1 MWGAALVGKPWIAS
15 HSPQRPNPPL
25 NKMPHAPIN
34 LTPRGFFMSS
44 CIPIKENITVYEG
57 DDCTLTFTSSIKN
70 LTGYG
75 VKLQARI
82 DTSSRYAIIDV
93 NGTITD
99 AAAGEYTVTFPS
111 ASTLGKAQEK
121 AYHFDIKLTST
132 DDKVHTDRYGMML
145 IEART
150 TDLLSTQT
158 VAIYGVDVEK
168 DGVTIRSAARDIN
181 FKGVGVQVLSNKKG
195 VDVEIKR
202 QAISPTLALHFSGIY
217 DDLQSLKDAI
227 PSPTENM
234 QAIVISTSEKYYHG
248 VGGSWVEL
256 APVSAFHPKYLGV
269 YDTIDDLKLAEPSPQ
284 EDSLA
289 IIGTTAKSFYLFES
303 GLWAEVSHTDLP
315 SLDARVADNT
325 KRIQTAEGH
334 IQSLQTSV
342 GKNDSD
348 ISALYAPDKST
359 FDSKVEDH
367 LATPKS
373 DISALQAKSQQL
385 SAADGV
391 LQSNIDQK
399 ISGIHVEDA
408 DQSNAFD
415 DINSFHFIGAEVS
428 DDGGKQVTVTVK
440 PKITVANGQ
449 EPDSV
454 SLEGSSLIFPGD
466 TISADPNDPS
476 VLILGRTDTPKF
488 DPSIFQ
494 SAIDHGY
501 AADDQGIKSSKTKDG
516 WWVFKDLKSV
526 SGRPTDSVGDLIV
539 FKNTIASGDP
549 SKRHAFSLAMGKDAD
564 GNNDIWVIYRDGEK
578 WTGWFKVTTGLQAKV
593 DLITANVDK
602 LKQSDASIISEVSA
616 LQTSLGNLY
625 APTKE
630 AFNKAVTAL
639 INAALANYTPAKP
652 GHGGDK
658 PSVVYPRFYAQ
669 FSLGVPTDFTGA
681 TTSTNAE
688 ATLLRIPTTRERI
701 FISVENDNDE
711 ASKVTGFKFNNKQ
724 EMSLAHR
731 DIVRNGKKYRAFYT
745 AGAFS
750 EQKVDIKVDF
760 GQGI

>member
-57 DDCTLTFTSSIKN
+57 DDCELNFTSSIKN

-82 DTSSRYAIIDV
+82 DTSSRYAIMDV

-99 AAAGEYTVTFPS
+99 ADAGEYSVTFPS

-202 QAISPTLALHFSGIY
+202 QAVSPTLALHFSGIY

-234 QAIVISTSEKYYHG
+234 QAIVIGSSEKYYHG

-399 ISGIHVEDA
+399 ISGIHIEDE
-408 DQSNAFD
+408 DNNAFD
-415 DINSFHFIGAEVS
+415 DINSLHFIGAEVS
-428 DDGGKQVTVTVK
+428 DDGSQQATITVK

-449 EPDSV
+449 DPDSV
-454 SLEGSSLIFPGD
+454 SLEGNSLIFPGD
-466 TISADPNDPS
+466 TISADPNDS
-476 VLILGRTDTPKF
+476 NVLILGRTDTPKF

-494 SAIDHGY
+494 SAVDHGY
-501 AADDQGIKSSKTKDG
+501 AADDQGIKSSKTTDG
-516 WWVFKDLKSV
+516 WWIFKDLKSV
-526 SGRPTDSVGDLIV
+526 SGRPSGAIGDLIL
-539 FKNTIASGDP
+539 FKNTIDTNNVALKHVFMMAIGQDKDLE
-549 SKRHAFSLAMGKDAD
+549 SKMWFS
-564 GNNDIWVIYRDGEK
+564 YRDGTQ
-578 WTGWFKVTTGLQAKV
+578 WTPWFIEQGADQSEIDRLTSSVNELKSGNAAIIKELEGLQ
-593 DLITANVDK
+593 TA
-602 LKQSDASIISEVSA
+602 A
-616 LQTSLGNLY
+616 GNLY

-669 FSLGVPTDFTGA
+669 FSLGVPADFTGA

-750 EQKVDIKVDF
+750 EKKVDIKVDF

>member
-93 NGTITD
+93 DGTITD

-121 AYHFDIKLTST
+121 AYHFDIKLTSST
-132 DDKVHTDRYGMML
+132 GAVHTDRYGMML

-150 TDLLSTQT
+150 TDMHIPAS
-158 VAIYGVDVEK
+158 VNVYGVDVDK
-168 DGVTIRSAARDIN
+168 DGVSLLAKARELN
-181 FKGVGVQVLSNKKG
+181 FEGSGVTVSTNLKGG
-195 VDVEIKR
+195 VDVSIK
-202 QAISPTLALHFSGIY
+202 APAASPTLALHFSGIY
-217 DDLQSLKDAI
+217 DDLQALEDAI
-227 PSPTENM
+227 PKPTENM
-234 QAIVISTSEKYYHG
+234 QAIVISPSEKYYHG
-248 VGGSWVEL
+248 VGGSWVAL
-256 APVSAFHPKYLGV
+256 APVGAMHPTYLGA
-269 YDTIDDLKLAEPSPQ
+269 YDKVEDLELANPTPPS
-284 EDSLA
+284 DSLA
-289 IIGTTAKSFYLFES
+289 IVGTSAKSFYFWDGAKWDQLT
-303 GLWAEVSHTDLP
+303 HTDLP
-315 SLDARVADNT
+315 SLDARVTDAET
-325 KRIQTAEGH
+325 KIAKAQGDIAGLT
-334 IQSLQTSV
+334 TSV
-342 GKNDSD
+342 GQNSAAVAGIYAKDKPSFDTAVEAHLQQPKTD
-348 ISALYAPDKST
+348 IAN
-359 FDSKVEDH
+359 
-367 LATPKS
+367 
-373 DISALQAKSQQL
+373 LQAGQ
-385 SAADGV
+385 GV
-391 LQSNIDQK
+391 LESNINQK

-415 DINSFHFIGAEVS
+415 DINSLHFIGAEVS

-440 PKITVANGQ
+440 PKITVASGQ
-449 EPDSV
+449 EAGST

-494 SAIDHGY
+494 SAVDHGY

-652 GHGGDK
+652 SHGGDK
-658 PSVVYPRFYAQ
+658 PSLVFPRFYAQ
-669 FSLGVPTDFTGA
+669 FSIGVPTDFTGA